1 MVVNLFKRVFET
13 SFHEYQK
20 TLLIFGT
27 GGAATGGTG
36 SGGSGAIGS
45 GSRMAG
51 GGWARGGGA
60 AGGLGGGSRL
70 KAQVLALFVR
80 Y

>member
-51 GGWARGGGA
+51 GI
-60 AGGLGGGSRL
+60 
-70 KAQVLALFVR
+70 
-80 Y
+80 